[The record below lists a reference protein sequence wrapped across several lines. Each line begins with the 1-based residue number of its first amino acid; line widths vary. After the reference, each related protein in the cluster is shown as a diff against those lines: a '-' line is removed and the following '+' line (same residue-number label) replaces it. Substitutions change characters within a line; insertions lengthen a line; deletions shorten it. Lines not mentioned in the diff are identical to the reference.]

1 MTENI
6 WRAVARERAELA
18 DMLAAIPESAWQ
30 RPSLCAGWRI
40 ADVVAH
46 VVLSSRV
53 TLGVLAVNMIRARGD
68 IDRMIRDTAIRLAD
82 RSTPPELLARL
93 RATVDHRNT
102 AAGTTPTDRLMDLLV
117 HGQDIAV
124 PLGLSRE
131 MPVAA
136 ARISLDRVWTMGRTF
151 QAARRFSGY
160 RLTATD
166 TGWQRGDGPE
176 IEGPVSALLLLATGR
191 EVALD
196 RLTGPGVPGLA
207 ARLRQ

>member
-1 MTENI
+1 
-6 WRAVARERAELA
+6 
-18 DMLAAIPESAWQ
+18 
-30 RPSLCAGWRI
+30 
-40 ADVVAH
+40 
-46 VVLSSRV
+46 
-53 TLGVLAVNMIRARGD
+53 
-68 IDRMIRDTAIRLAD
+68 
-82 RSTPPELLARL
+82 
-93 RATVDHRNT
+93 
-102 AAGTTPTDRLMDLLV
+102 MDLLV